1 MVALGIL
8 VPSVSV
14 RIAAVQQRKLPFEGA
29 FFVER
34 ALRALPLT
42 LPLPKPL
49 PRGGAPPQ
57 KRRVRL
63 RLMNKLHAA
72 EGTCAQTLRSLRSL
86 RPSQTRADAL
96 IGPLPLTWPRVAM
109 GLRHTCLPLHH
120 QHAGRT
126 EFPGFWSSRSAG
138 FPWPGPFCPFLVLA
152 GQTCPILSPSR
163 WAAAGPLG
171 PFTEPGGPVR
181 SRPSSLSRAGGALL
195 IPF

>member
-63 RLMNKLHAA
+63 RLMNKLHAP
-72 EGTCAQTLRSLRSL
+72 EGTS
-86 RPSQTRADAL
+86 
-96 IGPLPLTWPRVAM
+96 
-109 GLRHTCLPLHH
+109 
-120 QHAGRT
+120 AGRDFRDFGLPGVLA
-126 EFPGFWSSRSAG
+126 FPGQDHFGRFWSWRARNFSGQDHFARFWSWLGRHAPFYPRPGGQRQGHWALSRS
-138 FPWPGPFCPFLVLA
+138 PGA
-152 GQTCPILSPSR
+152 LS
-163 WAAAGPLG
+163 AAGPLPCRG
-171 PFTEPGGPVR
+171 PAVPCLYRF
-181 SRPSSLSRAGGALL
+181 S
-195 IPF
+195 